1 MPQVLGRILQK
12 RYAQNRQD
20 DGRIEAKYA
29 WQSLPSAVSCG
40 DVPAEQNDLVT
51 TRFSYPITVI
61 QAGFLT
67 SPEAGRESAD
77 VSEQAVHGAEAGA
90 PSPSS
95 ENLSIN
101 SRHRRR
107 GGTLKLGVIGR
118 AANRTR
124 LHRSRA
130 NFRFCHPRIVPQ
142 GAWGCLFNPGQP
154 ALVDQERT

>member
-29 WQSLPSAVSCG
+29 WQRLPSAVSCG

-61 QAGFLT
+61 QTGFLT

-95 ENLSIN
+95 ENLASIHAIAVGVALLN
-101 SRHRRR
+101 SDWTNKR
-107 GGTLKLGVIGR
+107 GFAGENWQWTSSATFNRPGFHDLTLR
-118 AANRTR
+118 
-124 LHRSRA
+124 
-130 NFRFCHPRIVPQ
+130 
-142 GAWGCLFNPGQP
+142 
-154 ALVDQERT
+154 

>member
-1 MPQVLGRILQK
+1 M
-12 RYAQNRQD
+12 
-20 DGRIEAKYA
+20 
-29 WQSLPSAVSCG
+29 
-40 DVPAEQNDLVT
+40 T

-107 GGTLKLGVIGR
+107 GGTLKLGLDEQTGICR
-118 AANRTR
+118 AKLAVDI
-124 LHRSRA
+124 
-130 NFRFCHPRIVPQ
+130 FRYLQ
-142 GAWGCLFNPGQP
+142 
-154 ALVDQERT
+154 

>member
-29 WQSLPSAVSCG
+29 WQRLPSAVSCG

-107 GGTLKLGVIGR
+107 GGTLKLGLDEQTGICRGKLAVDIF
-118 AANRTR
+118 ATFNR
-124 LHRSRA
+124 
-130 NFRFCHPRIVPQ
+130 
-142 GAWGCLFNPGQP
+142 PGFHD
-154 ALVDQERT
+154 LTLR